1 MIKPIQ
7 VAPERTRDQ
16 NSITNLSKMYRT
28 TGMQSSAEQSTSQE
42 LFETLPADTKLN
54 KRQIRQLEDQML
66 TKLESGWNSGYDA
79 NLGSFAHQKAMQAK
93 QDREKKLELKHTMI
107 KLKTL
112 R

>member
-1 MIKPIQ
+1 
-7 VAPERTRDQ
+7 
-16 NSITNLSKMYRT
+16 
-28 TGMQSSAEQSTSQE
+28 
-42 LFETLPADTKLN
+42 
-54 KRQIRQLEDQML
+54 ML